1 VSGQVDGES
10 ELVSSSDA
18 LLLRRGAPDD
28 ADQIA
33 GISVRAW
40 IHAYESFLDPRVLA
54 ERTVAAQAERWRG
67 WLAGTETETEVAEVR
82 GRIAGY
88 ATVGASRDGDA
99 DGTVGELSA
108 LYVDPSAQGA
118 GLGTRLL
125 ADATARL
132 RASGFTVA
140 TLWVFEENGL
150 GRAFYERH
158 GWRPDP
164 DGVGREGA
172 DWHGPA
178 LRYRIEL
185 GS

>member
-1 VSGQVDGES
+1 MSGG
-10 ELVSSSDA
+10 DA
-18 LLLRRGAPDD
+18 VVLRRATPDD
-28 ADQIA
+28 AEGIA

-40 IHAYESFLDPRVLA
+40 AHAYESFLDPRVLA
-54 ERTVAAQAERWRG
+54 ERTVASQAERWRG
-67 WLAGTETETEVAEVR
+67 WLGATETETQVAEVG

-99 DGTVGELSA
+99 DATVGELCA

-132 RASGFTVA
+132 IASGFRVA

-164 DGVGREGA
+164 EGIGREGA

-178 LRYRIEL
+178 LRYRIDL
-185 GS
+185 GAGNPA

>member
-1 VSGQVDGES
+1 VSN
-10 ELVSSSDA
+10 SDA
-18 LLLRRGAPDD
+18 LSLRRATPDD
-28 ADQIA
+28 AEQIA

-40 IHAYESFLDPRVLA
+40 IHAYEEFLEPRVLA
-54 ERTVAAQAERWRG
+54 ERTVASQAERWRG
-67 WLAGTETETEVAEVR
+67 WLSDGVAHTEVAEAEA
-82 GRIAGY
+82 RIAGY
-88 ATVGASRDGDA
+88 VTVQASRDSDA
-99 DGTVGELSA
+99 DDAVGELSA
-108 LYVDPSAQGA
+108 LYVDPPAQGA

-125 ADATARL
+125 ADAIARL

-140 TLWVFEENGL
+140 TLWLFEENGL

-178 LRYRIEL
+178 LRYRIDL
-185 GS
+185 SS

>member
-1 VSGQVDGES
+1 VT
-10 ELVSSSDA
+10 DA
-18 LLLRRGAPDD
+18 VTLRRATPDD

-40 IHAYESFLDPRVLA
+40 NHAYEEFLDPRVLA
-54 ERTVAAQAERWRG
+54 ERTVASQAERWRG
-67 WLAGTETETEVAEVR
+67 WLADGVSDTHVAEV
-82 GRIAGY
+82 GGLIAGY
-88 ATVGASRDGDA
+88 ATVQASRDGDA
-99 DGTVGELSA
+99 HDAVGELSA

-125 ADATARL
+125 ADATTRL
-132 RASGFTVA
+132 RASGFTIA

-164 DGVGREGA
+164 EGVGREGA

-178 LRYRIEL
+178 LRYRIDL
-185 GS
+185 AP

>member
-1 VSGQVDGES
+1 MGGDR
-10 ELVSSSDA
+10 ELGSSSDA
-18 LLLRRGAPDD
+18 LSLRRGTPDD
-28 ADQIA
+28 AEQIA

-40 IHAYESFLDPRVLA
+40 IHAYEAFLDPRVLA
-54 ERTVAAQAERWRG
+54 ERTVASQAPRWRE
-67 WLAGTETETEVAEVR
+67 WLAGGVSETQVAEVG

-88 ATVGASRDGDA
+88 ATVQASRDGDA
-99 DGTVGELSA
+99 DGAVGELSA
-108 LYVDPSAQGA
+108 LYVDPPAQGA

-132 RASGFTVA
+132 RASGFAVA

-164 DGVGREGA
+164 EGVGRESA
-172 DWHGPA
+172 EWHGPA
-178 LRYRIEL
+178 LRYRTDL

>member
-1 VSGQVDGES
+1 MNGAS

-18 LLLRRGAPDD
+18 LSLRRGAPDD

-54 ERTVAAQAERWRG
+54 ERTMASQAERWRE
-67 WLAGTETETEVAEVR
+67 WLADEVTQTHVAEVG

-99 DGTVGELSA
+99 DDTVGQLSA
-108 LYVDPSAQGA
+108 LYVDPAAQGA

-125 ADATARL
+125 ADAVARL
-132 RASGFTVA
+132 RASGFNVA

-158 GWRPDP
+158 GWRTDP
-164 DGVGREGA
+164 GGVGRENA
-172 DWHGPA
+172 EWHGPA
-178 LRYRIEL
+178 LRYRIDL

>member
-1 VSGQVDGES
+1 VT
-10 ELVSSSDA
+10 DA
-18 LLLRRGAPDD
+18 LVLRRAMPDD

-40 IHAYESFLDPRVLA
+40 IHAYEAFLDPRVLA
-54 ERTVAAQAERWRG
+54 ERTVASQAERWRG
-67 WLAGTETETEVAEVR
+67 WLAGAETETEVAEVG

-99 DGTVGELSA
+99 DATVGELCA
-108 LYVDPSAQGA
+108 LYVDPVAQGA
-118 GLGTRLL
+118 GVGTRLL
-125 ADATARL
+125 ADAIARL
-132 RASGFTVA
+132 RASGFLRA

-164 DGVGREGA
+164 EGIGRESA
-172 DWHGPA
+172 EWHGPA
-178 LRYRIEL
+178 LRYRIDL
-185 GS
+185 GSSSGRAAA

>member
-1 VSGQVDGES
+1 M
-10 ELVSSSDA
+10 SDPVA
-18 LLLRRGAPDD
+18 LRRATPDD
-28 ADQIA
+28 AEEIA

-40 IHAYESFLDPRVLA
+40 VHAYGDFLDPAVLA
-54 ERTVAAQAERWRG
+54 ERTVEAQAQRWRG
-67 WLAGTETETEVAEVR
+67 WLAGAETETVVAEVG

-88 ATVGASRDGDA
+88 GTVGASRDGDA
-99 DGTVGELSA
+99 DATVGELGA
-108 LYVDPSAQGA
+108 LYVDPPAQGA

-125 ADATARL
+125 ADADARL
-132 RASGFTVA
+132 RAAGFSVA

-164 DGVGREGA
+164 DGIGREGA